1 MRKKTS
7 VYIEDQLLRAVK
19 IMAAAEGLKES
30 EVFERALAAYVGRWS
45 VAPNWQRPEA
55 PSEEEAMRL
64 AREALKEVRSSSTKL
79 SA

>member
-7 VYIEDQLLRAVK
+7 VYLDDQLLRAVK
-19 IMAAAEGLKES
+19 IVAAAEGLKES

-45 VAPNWQRPEA
+45 VSPNWERPEA

-64 AREALKEVRSSSTKL
+64 ALEALKEVRGQKAGL

>member
-7 VYIEDQLLRAVK
+7 VYVDDQLLRAVK
-19 IMAAAEGLKES
+19 IVAAAEGLKES
-30 EVFERALAAYVGRWS
+30 EVFERALATYVARWS
-45 VAPNWQRPEA
+45 VAPNWERPDA

-64 AREALKEVRSSSTKL
+64 ALEALKEVRGQKAKL

>member
-7 VYIEDQLLRAVK
+7 VYVDEQLLRAVK
-19 IMAAAEGLKES
+19 IVAAAEGLKES

-45 VAPNWQRPEA
+45 VAPNWERPDA

-64 AREALKEVRSSSTKL
+64 ALEALKEVRGHKARL

>member
-19 IMAAAEGLKES
+19 IVAAAEGLKES
-30 EVFERALAAYVGRWS
+30 EVFERALGAYVGRWS
-45 VAPNWQRPEA
+45 VASNWQQQDA

-64 AREALKEVRSSSTKL
+64 AREALKEVRRSSTKL

>member
-1 MRKKTS
+1 VRKKTS

-19 IMAAAEGLKES
+19 IVAAAEGLKES

-45 VAPNWQRPEA
+45 VAPNWQRAEA

-79 SA
+79 TA